1 MIFTANF
8 STRTVEIFKTTV
20 TRPAQATMVLHK
32 LQQRFPY
39 YRINFD
45 LMDCD
50 RILRVETRFGRID
63 VETISNIVKSC
74 NHDIEL
80 LS

>member
-1 MIFTANF
+1 MIFTTHFN
-8 STRTVEIFKTTV
+8 TRIVEIFKTTV
-20 TRPAQATMVLHK
+20 TRPAQASLVLNK
-32 LQQRFPY
+32 LQKRFPH
-39 YRINFD
+39 YRLNFD

-50 RILRVETRFGRID
+50 RILRVETGFGRID
-63 VETISNIVKSC
+63 IETISSIVRSC